1 MQKKSIEKIK
11 DEKGS
16 VFGYVLKPN
25 GKITEFSVED
35 KFTLGDVV
43 VEKNKDKN
51 IAKKMTTKILQILG
65 VKQNDTKLLA
75 AGNNWKMGVF
85 K

>member
-16 VFGYVLKPN
+16 VFGYVLKPK

-75 AGNNWKMGVF
+75 AGNNWKMCVF